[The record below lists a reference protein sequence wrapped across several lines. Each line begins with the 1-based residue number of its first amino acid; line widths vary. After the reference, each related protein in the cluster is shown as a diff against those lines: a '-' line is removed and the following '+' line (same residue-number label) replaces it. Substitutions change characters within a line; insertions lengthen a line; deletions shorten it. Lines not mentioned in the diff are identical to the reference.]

1 MPIANRTSIHER
13 PIESDGKRLG
23 DGFDCGFYWTYY
35 TYIGGTLYKYVADAK
50 TASREEI
57 KAFG

>member
-13 PIESDGKRLG
+13 PIESDGERLG
-23 DGFDCGFYWTYY
+23 NGFDCGFFQSCNTYVS
-35 TYIGGTLYKYVADAK
+35 GTLYKYVADAK
-50 TASREEI
+50 IASREEI